1 VRAVRLR
8 SLFGLAILWIA
19 LLVPVLIGGG
29 AGAATEPRVAADDAI
44 AAGRYLV
51 NYGGCNDCHTP
62 GYTQAKGAIPET
74 QRLTGNP
81 VGFQGPWGTSYAI
94 NLRLFLNKVP
104 EARWLAV
111 VRKPPFEVHP
121 PMPWANLQALSDADL
136 HAIYAYV
143 NSLGTVGGPM
153 HDFIPPGGTV
163 TSPVIRT
170 TPVTPDP
177 SPH

>member
-1 VRAVRLR
+1 MPLRPTAIGFAIVLVAMAAPTFLTSGARA
-8 SLFGLAILWIA
+8 
-19 LLVPVLIGGG
+19 GG
-29 AGAATEPRVAADDAI
+29 EPHVVADDAI

-51 NYGGCNDCHTP
+51 NYGGCNECHTP
-62 GYTQAKGAIPET
+62 RFVQAKGQIPEA

-94 NLRLFLNKVP
+94 NLRIFFTRVP
-104 EARWLAV
+104 EARWMAV

-121 PMPWANLQALSDADL
+121 PMPWGNLQALSDADL

-143 NSLGTVGGPM
+143 NSLGNVGVPV
-153 HDFIPPGGTV
+153 HDFIPPGNAV
-163 TSPVIRT
+163 TSEVIRMMPA
-170 TPVTPDP
+170 TPEP